1 MLLQIALFCAF
12 FMANILLYIC
22 TTSSLSSHLL
32 ISSYIL
38 GTICYAAIDNHYT
51 GGKKKQ
57 QQKKTATQS

>member
-12 FMANILLYIC
+12 LLANILLYIC

-38 GTICYAAIDNHYT
+38 GTISYAAIDNHYT
-51 GGKKKQ
+51 GEKKK
-57 QQKKTATQS
+57 KKIQARAE

>member
-12 FMANILLYIC
+12 LLANILLYIC

-38 GTICYAAIDNHYT
+38 GTISYAAIDNHYT
-51 GGKKKQ
+51 GEKKKKRQ
-57 QQKKTATQS
+57 ARAE